1 MNKQELVKAVSKKVQ
16 ASNKT
21 VAEVLDAILEEIK
34 LSVCQGG
41 RVGLVGFG
49 TFESRERAARVGRN
63 PRTGESFQIEA
74 KVVPTFCAGK
84 NFKSRVGGKAE

>member
-1 MNKQELVKAVSKKVQ
+1 MNKQELVKAVSGKVN

-34 LSVCQGG
+34 RNVCTGD

-49 TFESRERAARVGRN
+49 TFEPRQRAARIGRN
-63 PRTGESFQIEA
+63 PRTGEPFQIEA
-74 KVVPTFCAGK
+74 RVVPTFCAGK
-84 NFKSRVGGKAE
+84 NFKTRVGESK